1 MTADTTGTAD
11 DAGTGG
17 VPGAMGAAGD
27 ADIAR
32 APDSGASA
40 RPALAAGLAEFA
52 AGLRR
57 DQISE
62 QAASYA
68 ATLTL
73 DAVGCSL
80 AGWAAEET
88 PLILR
93 AARHLGGDG
102 EATVIGDA
110 EPASP
115 LAAVLANSY
124 LSTAVTACDVYTP
137 AHCHLTPEVVPAA
150 LAVAEAEHATGKAFL
165 TAVTAGLEVTSR
177 LLRAI
182 DYAEFRRR
190 GWHSPGVF
198 GPVGAAVAA
207 GLLLGLDAGRL
218 RTAMSLAVSQAAGTF
233 AAWPT
238 TAVKFHQARGA
249 AAGLLAARLAAEG
262 FEAGR
267 EPFEAPDGGLFA
279 SYSPGDPALALAGL
293 GSSWELERISLRL
306 WPGATPVQ
314 ALLTALLAAG
324 QPLPAPGDLVT
335 AEIRVPPATY
345 EAHRGVAHPNGCFEA
360 LLSFHF
366 VTAATIMNARFGID
380 LTDSGNCARP
390 DVAAFIDEHVTLV
403 PDPDVPRGGV
413 QLTLTTRTGAPAV
426 IRQDHALGT
435 PQHPA
440 ARYQVEAKFLHGAAG
455 RLGPAPAEDLLARLN
470 RLDEAADC
478 AGLLGLTR
486 RVPGLRRESRSSRCR
501 TEPRS

>member
-1 MTADTTGTAD
+1 VTAGTTGTA
-11 DAGTGG
+11 
-17 VPGAMGAAGD
+17 
-27 ADIAR
+27 
-32 APDSGASA
+32 
-40 RPALAAGLAEFA
+40 RPPLAAGLAEFA

-62 QAASYA
+62 PAASYA

-73 DAVGCSL
+73 DAVGCAL

-88 PLILR
+88 PLVLR
-93 AARHLGGDG
+93 TARHLGGG

-137 AHCHLTPEVVPAA
+137 AHCHVTPEVVPAA
-150 LAVAEAEHATGKAFL
+150 LAVAEAEHATGEAFL

-177 LLRAI
+177 LLRAV

-198 GPVGAAVAA
+198 GPVGASVAA
-207 GLLLGLDAGRL
+207 GLLLGLDADRL

-238 TAVKFHQARGA
+238 TTVKFHQARGA

-262 FEAGR
+262 FQAGR

-279 SYSPGDPALALAGL
+279 SYSPGDPELALAGL
-293 GSSWELERISLRL
+293 GSSWELEQISLRL

-324 QPLPAPGDLVT
+324 QPLPAPADLAA

-345 EAHRGVAHPNGCFEA
+345 EAHRGVAHPRGCFEA

-366 VTAATIMNARFGID
+366 VTAVTIMSGRFGID
-380 LTDSGNCARP
+380 LTGSEHCARP
-390 DVAAFIDEHVTLV
+390 DIAAFIRDHVTLV

-413 QLTLTTRTGAPAV
+413 RLTLTTRAGARTV

-435 PQHPA
+435 PRHPA
-440 ARYQVEAKFLHGAAG
+440 SPDQVAAKFLQGAAT
-455 RLGPAPAEDLLARLN
+455 RLGPQGTGDLLTQLAN
-470 RLDEAADC
+470 PDQIADC
-478 AGLLGLTR
+478 AGLLRRTR
-486 RVPGLRRESRSSRCR
+486 SHR
-501 TEPRS
+501 